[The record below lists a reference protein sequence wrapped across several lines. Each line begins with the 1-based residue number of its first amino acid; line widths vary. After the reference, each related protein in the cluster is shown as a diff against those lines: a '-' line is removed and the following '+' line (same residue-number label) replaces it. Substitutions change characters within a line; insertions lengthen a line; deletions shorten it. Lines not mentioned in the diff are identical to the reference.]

1 MTRRDEVNAKA
12 EAQGRSRGDTTAA
25 ARLDH
30 DLARSSRR
38 LMLTG
43 SLSLLFGAGALGS
56 WAALAPL
63 TTAAL
68 ANGYVKVA
76 GERKTIQHLEGGIV
90 RDILVREGQTVS
102 KGQVLLRLVDVTA
115 RARQALLMMEHDAL
129 LAEFARLEA
138 ERDNRPSPVFS
149 ETLIARRQNDAVSRL
164 LAGELNLFNSR
175 RAAFVGQ
182 VDVLEQR
189 KRQAREKIDGRLS
202 EVAATRTQLDFI
214 LEELRGA
221 ESLLE
226 QGMYL
231 RTRYYALKRTEAN
244 LEGTIA
250 RLTADVAEAQ
260 AQIGETELRIID
272 LRNQLGREVNDRLQ
286 DIRAKLRDLAERIDA
301 SAEVLS
307 RTEVVAPDAGTVI
320 GLQVHTAGGV
330 VAAGEPIM
338 QIVPTGDRLV
348 VEAQVQVQD
357 INRIWPGMPAEVRF
371 SAFNSRATPVFT
383 ARVSRVS
390 PDRFVDTARQRAY
403 FVAQVEIDRHLAGAI
418 ELQPGMPAE
427 VYFVEGEQ
435 TPLDYLLK
443 PLREQFRRAMIER

>member
-1 MTRRDEVNAKA
+1 MTASLQIKEQAGLVSS
-12 EAQGRSRGDTTAA
+12 RSAVDN
-25 ARLDH
+25 LDR
-30 DLARSSRR
+30 DLASSSRR
-38 LMLTG
+38 LILTG
-43 SLSLLFGAGALGS
+43 SLSLFFGAGAIGA
-56 WAALAPL
+56 WATLAPL

-90 RDILVREGQTVS
+90 REILVREGQTVS
-102 KGQVLLRLVDVTA
+102 KGQVLLKLVDVSA
-115 RARQALLMMEHDAL
+115 RARQALLRGEHDAL

-138 ERDNRPSPVFS
+138 ERDGRPILTFP
-149 ETLIARRQNDAVSRL
+149 EALTARRHDDAVARL
-164 LAGELNLFNSR
+164 LAGETHLFNSR
-175 RAAFVGQ
+175 RASFWGQ
-182 VDVLEQR
+182 VEVLEQR
-189 KRQAREKIDGRLS
+189 KRQAREKIEGRLA
-202 EVAATRTQLDFI
+202 ETAATRTQLEFI

-250 RLTADVAEAQ
+250 RLSADVSESQ
-260 AQIGETELRIID
+260 AQIGETDLRIID
-272 LRNQLGREVNDRLQ
+272 LRNQLSREVNDRLQ
-286 DIRAKLRDLAERIDA
+286 DIRAKLRDLSERLDA
-301 SAEVLS
+301 AADVLA

-330 VAAGEPIM
+330 IAAGESIM
-338 QIVPTGDRLV
+338 QIVPNDDRLV
-348 VEAQVQVQD
+348 VEAQVQLQD

-390 PDRFVDTARQRAY
+390 PDRFVDAARQRAY
-403 FVAQVEIDRHLAGAI
+403 FVAQVEIDRHLSGAI

-427 VYFVEGEQ
+427 VYFVEGER
-435 TPLDYLLK
+435 TPLDYLIK
-443 PLREQFRRAMIER
+443 PIREQLRRAMTER

>member
-1 MTRRDEVNAKA
+1 MNAG
-12 EAQGRSRGDTTAA
+12 AQTNEQTGARSGVTATDN
-25 ARLDH
+25 LDR

-38 LMLTG
+38 LILTG
-43 SLSLLFGAGALGS
+43 SLTLLFGAGAMGS

-63 TTAAL
+63 ATAAL

-76 GERKTIQHLEGGIV
+76 GERKTVQHLEGGIV
-90 RDILVREGQTVS
+90 REILVREGQTVS
-102 KGQVLLRLVDVTA
+102 KGQVLLKLVDVSA
-115 RARQALLMMEHDAL
+115 RARQALLTVEHDAL
-129 LAEFARLEA
+129 LAEFSRLEA
-138 ERDNRPSPVFS
+138 ERDNRPNLTFP
-149 ETLIARRQNDAVSRL
+149 ETLTARRHDDAVARL
-164 LAGELNLFNSR
+164 LAGETHLFNSR
-175 RAAFVGQ
+175 RASFWGQ
-182 VDVLEQR
+182 VEVLEQR
-189 KRQAREKIDGRLS
+189 KRQAREKIEGRMA
-202 EVAATRTQLDFI
+202 EIAATRTQLEFI

-250 RLTADVAEAQ
+250 RLSADVAESQ

-286 DIRAKLRDLAERIDA
+286 DIRAKLRDLSERLDA
-301 SAEVLS
+301 AADVLA

-330 VAAGEPIM
+330 IAAGEPIM
-338 QIVPTGDRLV
+338 QIVPNDDRLV
-348 VEAQVQVQD
+348 VEAQVQLQD

-403 FVAQVEIDRHLAGAI
+403 FVAQVEIDRHLAGTI

-427 VYFVEGEQ
+427 VYFVEGER
-435 TPLDYLLK
+435 TPLDYLIK
-443 PLREQFRRAMIER
+443 PIREQLRRAMTER

>member
-1 MTRRDEVNAKA
+1 MTASLQIKEQAGQVSS
-12 EAQGRSRGDTTAA
+12 RSAVDN
-25 ARLDH
+25 LDR
-30 DLARSSRR
+30 DLASSSRR
-38 LMLTG
+38 LILTG
-43 SLSLLFGAGALGS
+43 SLSLFFGAGAIGA
-56 WAALAPL
+56 WATLAPL

-90 RDILVREGQTVS
+90 REILVREGQTVS
-102 KGQVLLRLVDVTA
+102 KGQVLLKLVDVSA
-115 RARQALLMMEHDAL
+115 RARQALLRGEHDAL

-138 ERDNRPSPVFS
+138 ERDGRPILTFP
-149 ETLIARRQNDAVSRL
+149 EALMARRHDDAVARL
-164 LAGELNLFNSR
+164 LAGETHLFNSR
-175 RAAFVGQ
+175 RASFWGQ
-182 VDVLEQR
+182 VEVLEQR
-189 KRQAREKIDGRLS
+189 KRQAREKIEGRLA
-202 EVAATRTQLDFI
+202 ETAATRTQLEFI

-250 RLTADVAEAQ
+250 RLSADVSESQ
-260 AQIGETELRIID
+260 AQIGETDLRIID
-272 LRNQLGREVNDRLQ
+272 LRNQLSREVNDRLQ
-286 DIRAKLRDLAERIDA
+286 DIRAKLRDLSERLDA
-301 SAEVLS
+301 AADVLA

-330 VAAGEPIM
+330 IAAGESIM
-338 QIVPTGDRLV
+338 QIVPNDDRLV
-348 VEAQVQVQD
+348 VEAQVQLQD

-390 PDRFVDTARQRAY
+390 PDRFVDAARQRAY

-427 VYFVEGEQ
+427 VYFVEGER
-435 TPLDYLLK
+435 TPLDYLIK
-443 PLREQFRRAMIER
+443 PIREQLRRAMTER

>member
-1 MTRRDEVNAKA
+1 
-12 EAQGRSRGDTTAA
+12 
-25 ARLDH
+25 
-30 DLARSSRR
+30 
-38 LMLTG
+38 MLTG

-76 GERKTIQHLEGGIV
+76 GERKTIQHLEGGVV

-138 ERDNRPSPVFS
+138 ERDNRPSLVFS
-149 ETLIARRQNDAVSRL
+149 ESLIARRQSDAVARL

-202 EVAATRTQLDFI
+202 EIAATRTQLDFI

-231 RTRYYALKRTEAN
+231 RTRYYALKRSEAN
-244 LEGTIA
+244 LEGIIA

-272 LRNQLGREVNDRLQ
+272 LRNQLGRNCATWPSGSTPRPRCCREPKWLP
-286 DIRAKLRDLAERIDA
+286 
-301 SAEVLS
+301 
-307 RTEVVAPDAGTVI
+307 RT
-320 GLQVHTAGGV
+320 QV
-330 VAAGEPIM
+330 P
-338 QIVPTGDRLV
+338 
-348 VEAQVQVQD
+348 
-357 INRIWPGMPAEVRF
+357 
-371 SAFNSRATPVFT
+371 
-383 ARVSRVS
+383 
-390 PDRFVDTARQRAY
+390 
-403 FVAQVEIDRHLAGAI
+403 
-418 ELQPGMPAE
+418 
-427 VYFVEGEQ
+427 
-435 TPLDYLLK
+435 
-443 PLREQFRRAMIER
+443 